1 MNAPLLEKGSLISL
15 PVNVNWFTS
24 LFKKIFIFIW
34 LYWVLVAVLGSL
46 IFVAGFSIFRC
57 DM

>member
-34 LYWVLVAVLGSL
+34 LYWVLVAVLGSS

>member
-34 LYWVLVAVLGSL
+34 LCWVLVAVLGSL

-57 DM
+57 DT